1 MNFDIK
7 DLPYG
12 QFERLG
18 MNKKDVLSMKSDD
31 LVSLLTGR
39 RTSLHTFTIKE
50 ASLEPLTVDAKLS
63 LKMNPDNTLSL
74 LIHPIRREIQN
85 EIGASKQELEK
96 LQNGELL
103 VKPFKSLNGEK
114 ELYVFQLDKETNE
127 ILRVRVRDI
136 QVPSAIRDIVLSTDQ
151 KEHLRQ
157 GGTLELYSKAKD
169 QLISARLDL
178 NDPKGL
184 KIVEGQV
191 SLKESH
197 TLAVKETPVVSIKR

>member
-18 MNKKDVLSMKSDD
+18 MNKKDVLSMKSED
-31 LVSLLTGR
+31 LVNLLTGR
-39 RTSLHTFTIKE
+39 RTSLNTYTIKDTN
-50 ASLEPLTVDAKLS
+50 LEPLTVDAKLS

-74 LIHPIRREIQN
+74 MIHPIRREIQN

-96 LQNGELL
+96 LLDGELL

-169 QLISARLDL
+169 QLITARLDL
-178 NDPKGL
+178 NNPKGL
-184 KIVEGQV
+184 KIMEGQV
-191 SLKESH
+191 SVKESH

>member
-39 RTSLHTFTIKE
+39 RTSLNTFTIKE

-169 QLISARLDL
+169 QLITARLDL

>member
-39 RTSLHTFTIKE
+39 RTSLHTFTIKD
-50 ASLEPLTVDAKLS
+50 AGLEPLTVDAKLS

-136 QVPSAIRDIVLSTDQ
+136 QVPSAIKDIVLSTDQ

-169 QLISARLDL
+169 QLISARLNL

>member
-1 MNFDIK
+1 
-7 DLPYG
+7 
-12 QFERLG
+12 

>member
-39 RTSLHTFTIKE
+39 RTSLHTFTIKD

-85 EIGASKQELEK
+85 EISASKQELEK

-178 NDPKGL
+178 NNPKGL
-184 KIVEGQV
+184 KIGEGQV
-191 SLKESH
+191 SVKESH

>member
-50 ASLEPLTVDAKLS
+50 ANLEPLTVDAKLS

-85 EIGASKQELEK
+85 EIGAGKQELEK

-184 KIVEGQV
+184 KIGEGQV

>member
-39 RTSLHTFTIKE
+39 RTSLHTFTIKD
-50 ASLEPLTVDAKLS
+50 AGLEPLTVDAKLS

-169 QLISARLDL
+169 QLITARLDL

>member
-39 RTSLHTFTIKE
+39 RTSLHTFTIKD
-50 ASLEPLTVDAKLS
+50 AGLEPLTVDAKLS

-136 QVPSAIRDIVLSTDQ
+136 QVPSAIKDIVLSTDQ

-169 QLISARLDL
+169 QLITARLDL

-191 SLKESH
+191 SVKESH

>member
-39 RTSLHTFTIKE
+39 RTSLHTFTIKD
-50 ASLEPLTVDAKLS
+50 AGLEPLTVDAKLS

-169 QLISARLDL
+169 QLISAHLDL
-178 NDPKGL
+178 NEPKGL
-184 KIVEGQV
+184 KIVEGQISV
-191 SLKESH
+191 KESH
-197 TLAVKETPVVSIKR
+197 TLAVKETPVMSIKR

>member
-39 RTSLHTFTIKE
+39 RTSLHTFTIKD
-50 ASLEPLTVDAKLS
+50 AGLEPLTVDAKLS

-103 VKPFKSLNGEK
+103 VKPFISLNGEK
-114 ELYVFQLDKETNE
+114 ELYIFQLDKETNE

-178 NDPKGL
+178 NEPKGL
-184 KIVEGQV
+184 KIVEGQA
-191 SLKESH
+191 SLKENH